1 MFADSGNPSSRDQ
14 SHDSDDKQYPK
25 NDHWKV
31 LQVLVNSVSWRVP
44 TKEVYQHVQQV
55 SREVTWTLEWSKVYD
70 SRQVCASV
78 M

>member
-1 MFADSGNPSSRDQ
+1 MFADSGNSSSRDQ
-14 SHDSDDKQYPK
+14 SHDSGGKQYPK

-44 TKEVYQHVQQV
+44 TKEAYQHVQQV
-55 SREVTWTLEWSKVYD
+55 SREVAWMLEWSNVYD